1 MSTKLRGAPTSAKMG
16 ARLALRAASSSK
28 TSAKADHEGKD
39 AFCNKRL
46 VKCVRAMVSNA
57 DEWLWTDGSNKLLD
71 DFLREHCAEHW
82 KFKNKDTL
90 DVAIDVE
97 TPTTPFYE
105 LPAMNLSDAE
115 LLQLL
120 LPMSPSFL
128 NTIME
133 VYAID
138 YTNHDGIVVTEAL
151 SIACIEQHVRV
162 LKRECATLLLSLI
175 HI

>member
-1 MSTKLRGAPTSAKMG
+1 MHVWACHAYVDERPQFHDDVDSEDDDDDAEPADLLAGLAGIAPMSTKLRGAPTSAKMG

-90 DVAIDVE
+90 DVAIDG
-97 TPTTPFYE
+97 F
-105 LPAMNLSDAE
+105 
-115 LLQLL
+115 
-120 LPMSPSFL
+120 
-128 NTIME
+128 
-133 VYAID
+133 
-138 YTNHDGIVVTEAL
+138 
-151 SIACIEQHVRV
+151 RV
-162 LKRECATLLLSLI
+162 
-175 HI
+175 